1 MLCPCSCS
9 RGVRPGALRGV
20 KLFSDLP
27 NRLCC
32 RRAGIAATW
41 LWASATSC
49 YKRYDPTADIY
60 SLSFCFLEVRP
71 AAGVDMP
78 RRRLLVCRELV
89 LVSACAPR
97 VLA

>member
-1 MLCPCSCS
+1 MS
-9 RGVRPGALRGV
+9 
-20 KLFSDLP
+20 
-27 NRLCC
+27 
-32 RRAGIAATW
+32 TW
-41 LWASATSC
+41 LWGTLAHRH
-49 YKRYDPTADIY
+49 KRFDPTADIH